1 MSRQDERDD
10 DAPVTPGEQARAEA
24 FGRLVDGLLAGEPMP
39 PAMDS
44 DDRGLVEAATVVV
57 ASSRAIEPAPERTR
71 RLIDQALEAA
81 ILRRGGAPD
90 ADSAPRAGSPVSL
103 VPQAGRSDGPNEG
116 LNGGASDD
124 PNERSVTD
132 LTTRRRRRGD
142 QIARLLPWAVAS
154 LAAAAAIVLF
164 IARPPDRER
173 AKGRTAEVAPVAR
186 VSEVPLDVTNTSRP
200 ADALIGRIG
209 EEDRT
214 KASQRIDLLY
224 ADRMAGYRDLAFRRA
239 LPGKAK
245 P

>member
-1 MSRQDERDD
+1 MSTRDERDD

-24 FGRLVDGLLAGEPMP
+24 FGRLVDGLLAGEAMP

-44 DDRGLVEAATVVV
+44 DDRALVEAATVVV

-71 RLIDQALEAA
+71 RLVDQALEAA
-81 ILRRGGAPD
+81 ILRRGGAPAED
-90 ADSAPRAGSPVSL
+90 ESRRASSPVSL
-103 VPQAGRSDGPNEG
+103 VPTE
-116 LNGGASDD
+116 D

-132 LTTRRRRRGD
+132 VTTRRRRRSD
-142 QIARLLPWAVAS
+142 QAARILPWAVAS

-173 AKGRTAEVAPVAR
+173 ARERTAELARAPRA
-186 VSEVPLDVTNTSRP
+186 SEVRLDVTNTSRP
-200 ADALIGRIG
+200 ADSLIGRIG
-209 EEDRT
+209 EKDRA